1 MNSIPV
7 RTWREFQLAVVQL
20 NESSSLRDVL
30 GVILFWIRNNTRI
43 IESEP
48 FSIYGFNSF
57 VEVDEGSMPVEFS
70 SLRRGDISH
79 IKNSILGYESNDVE
93 SIARFLRDTLE
104 ALITIEVN
112 EKCPR
117 CENDW
122 MRAFIGRNNGLLAY
136 QCDVCGY
143 SRYSDGAK
151 VEVGG
156 LMFANQEQLQGFGLI

>member
-7 RTWREFQLAVVQL
+7 RVWRELQLAVVWL

-30 GVILFWIRNNTRI
+30 GVILLWIRNNAMLA
-43 IESEP
+43 ESEP
-48 FSIYGFNSF
+48 FSIYGFNGF
-57 VEVDEGSMPVEFS
+57 VEVDESSMPVEFS
-70 SLRRGDISH
+70 SLRCSDISH
-79 IKNSILGYESNDVE
+79 IKKSILSYEPKNVE

-112 EKCPR
+112 EECPR

-122 MRAFIGRNNGLLAY
+122 MRVFIGRNNGLLAY
-136 QCDVCGY
+136 QCNVCGC
-143 SRYSDGAK
+143 SRYSDGTK

-156 LMFANQEQLQGFGLI
+156 LVFANQEQLRGFGLI